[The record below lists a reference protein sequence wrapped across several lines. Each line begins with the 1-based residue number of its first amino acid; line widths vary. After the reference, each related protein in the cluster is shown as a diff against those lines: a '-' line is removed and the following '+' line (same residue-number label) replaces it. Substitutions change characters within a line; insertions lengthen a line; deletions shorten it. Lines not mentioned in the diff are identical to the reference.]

1 METIATADDY
11 NTYYVVAGSDKP
23 EGTVEI
29 HRPFGDSQSTVVSD
43 NLKDWLQKH
52 ERPTVYPFDERTIS
66 GIFGEKGVGVIL
78 FHSGE
83 AGEVLGSAFKEAA
96 EEVRVNQGKV
106 ALTFTDVE
114 LNSEHYSGLANYIKI
129 ATPKSPVVII
139 DGGKRLKY
147 VLQGSPS
154 EMTSDQIVK
163 FVESFETGNAKEY
176 KMDEEVVY
184 EDGTQ
189 AED

>member
-1 METIATADDY
+1 M
-11 NTYYVVAGSDKP
+11 
-23 EGTVEI
+23 
-29 HRPFGDSQSTVVSD
+29 
-43 NLKDWLQKH
+43 
-52 ERPTVYPFDERTIS
+52 
-66 GIFGEKGVGVIL
+66 
-78 FHSGE
+78 
-83 AGEVLGSAFKEAA
+83 
-96 EEVRVNQGKV
+96 
-106 ALTFTDVE
+106 
-114 LNSEHYSGLANYIKI
+114 ANYIKI